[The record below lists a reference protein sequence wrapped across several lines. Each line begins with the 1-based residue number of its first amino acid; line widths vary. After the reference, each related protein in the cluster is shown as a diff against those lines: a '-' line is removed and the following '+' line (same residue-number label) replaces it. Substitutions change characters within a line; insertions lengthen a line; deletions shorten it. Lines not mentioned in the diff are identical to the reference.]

1 MGLTHCTAE
10 NMRELPC
17 RGTLDVCTWQNSP
30 CDPGDDVWTRGVGV
44 RSVQHQEC
52 EQDEHHDGHRGHGM
66 MVP

>member
-1 MGLTHCTAE
+1 MGLTHCTAG

-44 RSVQHQEC
+44 RGQCNIRSAN
-52 EQDEHHDGHRGHGM
+52 RTSTT
-66 MVP
+66 MVTVVTG